1 MPEATSAAA
10 RSCPR
15 YPRTRRSP
23 QPPLSR
29 TSVSRWIG
37 SVTNPVAAPQ
47 APRRNDSAVELRHSP
62 TLCAPQPL
70 DGKRALLTRR
80 SRSSDGFCT
89 RVSPYRPSRTG
100 RRWRCTRWTEDLG
113 FPKAS
118 PAPVSCPGWRGTRG
132 SRDASC
138 GKHKVESGRLDLA
151 VDITAL
157 PLLRPRRTLPR
168 GGCSARNAATR
179 SAATAWPLR
188 TQSLRPHRLPRARA
202 DTTAGVGTVN
212 DVRLASRQIQK
223 RRGGL
228 RSGVER
234 PAFTKTESSRGL
246 SAASGALLLQ
256 VRRDPKRERRPHSR

>member
-151 VDITAL
+151 STSLHCRSCGHAGRCLEVDARRGM
-157 PLLRPRRTLPR
+157 RPRGPRPPR
-168 GGCSARNAATR
+168 GPFEHSHYD
-179 SAATAWPLR
+179 R
-188 TQSLRPHRLPRARA
+188 TGSRVRAR
-202 DTTAGVGTVN
+202 T
-212 DVRLASRQIQK
+212 RLR
-223 RRGGL
+223 
-228 RSGVER
+228 V
-234 PAFTKTESSRGL
+234 
-246 SAASGALLLQ
+246 SA
-256 VRRDPKRERRPHSR
+256 P